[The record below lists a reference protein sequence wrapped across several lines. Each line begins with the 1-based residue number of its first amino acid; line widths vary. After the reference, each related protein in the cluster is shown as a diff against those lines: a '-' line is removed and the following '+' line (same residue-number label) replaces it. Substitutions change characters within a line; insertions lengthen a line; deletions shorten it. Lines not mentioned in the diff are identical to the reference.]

1 MQEYADK
8 ERAVLK
14 ITNVT
19 KFYPHQKKPAIQ
31 NISFEIKAHEKVGFI
46 GANGSGKTT
55 LFKLIMNL
63 IQPNKGSISI
73 LNSTDLENAK
83 QYLGFISE
91 HQEGFDNFTPD
102 ELIEIAGKMSN
113 LPNDIIQKRKNELLE
128 WTRLNEHKDSLVAG
142 FSKGMFQRLQ
152 FTLALIHEPQILI
165 LDEPMSGLDPQGQ
178 QNIRTLL
185 QNLNNYTLLYS
196 SHILTDI
203 EELCNRIII
212 LDQGIIIH
220 DIELSRRKDAIFL
233 LEADE
238 EAIKILN
245 DISEITLHN
254 SQIKDKKVH
263 VEIITSHPVFQ
274 EFVVQ
279 CKKEGIKIYQFKSR
293 SIVEELYQKYVKSQ

>member
-1 MQEYADK
+1 METT
-8 ERAVLK
+8 VLK
-14 ITNVT
+14 ITNLT

-31 NISFEIKAHEKVGFI
+31 DISFEIKAHEKVGFI

-63 IQPNKGSISI
+63 IQPDQGHISI
-73 LNSTDLENAK
+73 LNSTDLENTK

-113 LPNDIIQKRKNELLE
+113 LPKDIVQKRKNELLE
-128 WTRLNEHKDSLVAG
+128 WTCLNEYKDNLITG
-142 FSKGMFQRLQ
+142 FSKGMFQRMQ
-152 FTLALIHEPQILI
+152 FALALIHEPQILI

-178 QNIRTLL
+178 QTIRSLL
-185 QNLNNYTLLYS
+185 HDLDNYTLLYS

-212 LDQGIIIH
+212 LDKGEIIH
-220 DIELSRRKDAIFL
+220 DIDLSQQENAIFL
-233 LEADE
+233 LETDK

-245 DISEITLHN
+245 NISEITLRN
-254 SQIKDKKVH
+254 SQIMDKKVH
-263 VEIITSHPVFQ
+263 LEIIAGHPVFQ
-274 EFVVQ
+274 EFIAQ
-279 CKKEGIKIYQFKSR
+279 CKKEEVKIYQFKSR
-293 SIVEELYQKYVKSQ
+293 SIVEELYQKYVKSR